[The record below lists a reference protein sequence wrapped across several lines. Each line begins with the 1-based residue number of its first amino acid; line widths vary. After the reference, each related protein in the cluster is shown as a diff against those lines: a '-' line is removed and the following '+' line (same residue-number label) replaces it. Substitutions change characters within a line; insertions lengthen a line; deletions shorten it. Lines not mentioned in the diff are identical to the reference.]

1 MKRIALAAISTLAA
15 LVALFSYPTS
25 TGQSGA
31 AVAQAVS
38 SAKILTQPGTTSA
51 TTTGQGPDP
60 AGGATSTGSASGGSG
75 QQPSSGSTL
84 ASPSLSPSPSP
95 SPSLSPSLS
104 LSSSNAAPSTP
115 DSTTSRR
122 AATGSVTVDGAAE
135 MTNYG
140 AVQVRVVIANGAIT
154 DVIAVDYPQQ
164 DRTDREINSQAIPML
179 RSQALSAQSAKIDGV
194 SGATFTTEGYVASLQ
209 SALDAAGFGK

>member
-25 TGQSGA
+25 TGQSGSV
-31 AVAQAVS
+31 VAQAVS

-51 TTTGQGPDP
+51 PTTGQGPDP
-60 AGGATSTGSASGGSG
+60 AGGSTSTGSSSGGSG
-75 QQPSSGSTL
+75 QQPSSGSRP
-84 ASPSLSPSPSP
+84 ASPSPSP
-95 SPSLSPSLS
+95 S
-104 LSSSNAAPSTP
+104 SNAAPGTQ
-115 DSTTSRR
+115 DSTTSQR
-122 AATGSVTVDGAAE
+122 ATTGSVTVDGAAE

-140 AVQVRVVIANGAIT
+140 AVQVRVVITNGAIT

-164 DRTDREINSQAIPML
+164 DRTDQEINSQAIPML
-179 RSQALSAQSAKIDGV
+179 RNQALSAQSAKIDGV
-194 SGATFTTEGYVASLQ
+194 SGATFTTEGYIASLQ